1 MQKTARTYN
10 SKYRHGAQVQTQ
22 AQTQAQ
28 VSRQGMSYFE
38 DYSAPSSFSRGSA
51 NRAYTGAS
59 GRFASGDNRAH
70 GSASG
75 RFASGDSRAY
85 ADASGRFASGGSRA
99 YAAGSSR
106 GYASSTAYAAGS
118 SRSHAGSTA
127 YVAAA
132 SSTAYSNA
140 APKLKQQPALRPDVV
155 VIPGGAKNNPQFQ
168 TLSER
173 STFIFKMLIAA
184 AVVFAI
190 ICSARVWLSTSTVQ
204 ALENVETLQASV
216 SDARSAGNE
225 LEIEHSTLT
234 NPTRIQSEAK
244 SIGMSYANDVE
255 RISVTLPASIKTYK
269 DGSISLSDTISSIET
284 QLASS

>member
-1 MQKTARTYN
+1 
-10 SKYRHGAQVQTQ
+10 
-22 AQTQAQ
+22 
-28 VSRQGMSYFE
+28 
-38 DYSAPSSFSRGSA
+38 
-51 NRAYTGAS
+51 
-59 GRFASGDNRAH
+59 
-70 GSASG
+70 
-75 RFASGDSRAY
+75 
-85 ADASGRFASGGSRA
+85 
-99 YAAGSSR
+99 
-106 GYASSTAYAAGS
+106 
-118 SRSHAGSTA
+118 
-127 YVAAA
+127 
-132 SSTAYSNA
+132 
-140 APKLKQQPALRPDVV
+140 
-155 VIPGGAKNNPQFQ
+155 
-168 TLSER
+168 
-173 STFIFKMLIAA
+173 MLIAA